1 MNPRKSFMRHL
12 ICLAAVTVLCQSS
25 LAADPFR
32 DVTEKVNEKVVK
44 LFGAGGFRSVTNYGT
59 GVLVSKDG
67 YILTIASQMLDT
79 SEVIVHLY
87 DGRRL
92 GAKVV
97 VTEPQL
103 DIALLKINI
112 DEDPENE
119 DDLPSLLS
127 EFPHFDFEKAAER
140 KPAKPGEW
148 VLSFANQF
156 EIAMRDEP
164 VSVQRGVIAAYA
176 KLHGRRGIFNF
187 PYTGNVYIVD
197 AITNNPG
204 AGGGALTD
212 RNGALLGLIGREI
225 RNSLSET
232 WMNYAI
238 PINAVTEVRLD
249 DKTVSISIPEF
260 VTKGMKGEYKPVEV
274 TQNNNGPG
282 GYHGIGF
289 LPNILSRTPPYVE
302 DVERDSPA
310 AKAGVQVDDL
320 VSFINGEPIYSIEA
334 FNTFMAQTRPD
345 DKIRLEVRRGQG
357 LVTIDVTLADYP
369 KTEKP
374 AEPAP
379 KK

>member
-1 MNPRKSFMRHL
+1 MRPL
-12 ICLAAVTVLCQSS
+12 FCLAIVTIFCQSTQ
-25 LAADPFR
+25 AAEPFR
-32 DVTEKVNEKVVK
+32 DVTEKVNQKVVK
-44 LFGAGGFRSVTNYGT
+44 LFGAGGFRGVINYGT
-59 GVLVSKDG
+59 GVLVSADG
-67 YILTIASQMLDT
+67 YVLTIASQMLDT

-92 GAKVV
+92 SAKVV

-103 DIALLKINI
+103 DIALLKINT

-127 EFPHFDFEKAAER
+127 DFPHFDFAKAAKR

-164 VSVQRGVIAAYA
+164 VSVQRGVIAAYT

-187 PYTGNVYIVD
+187 PYTGNVYVVD

-204 AGGGALTD
+204 AGGGALTN
-212 RNGALLGLIGREI
+212 RNGELLGLIGREI

-238 PINAVTEVRLD
+238 PINAVEKIRLD

-260 VTKGMKGEYKPVEV
+260 VKKGMKGEYKPVEV
-274 TQNNNGPG
+274 TKSNTGPG
-282 GYHGIGF
+282 GYLGVVF

-302 DVERDSPA
+302 DVAAKSPA
-310 AKAGVQVDDL
+310 AKVGLQVDDL

-334 FNTFMAQTRPD
+334 FNTFMAQTRPG

-357 LVTIDVTLADYP
+357 LVTVDVTLGDYP
-369 KTEKP
+369 KPVKP
-374 AEPAP
+374 EP

>member
-1 MNPRKSFMRHL
+1 MRHL
-12 ICLAAVTVLCQSS
+12 LCIATLTLLCHSAH
-25 LAADPFR
+25 AADPFR
-32 DVTEKVNEKVVK
+32 KVSEEVNQKVVK

-112 DEDPENE
+112 DEDPEDEN
-119 DDLPSLLS
+119 DLPSLLS
-127 EFPHFDFEKAAER
+127 EFPHFDFAKAAKRE
-140 KPAKPGEW
+140 PAKPGEW

-164 VSVQRGVIAAYA
+164 VSVQRGVVAAYA

-212 RNGALLGLIGREI
+212 RNGELLGLIGREI

-260 VTKGMKGEYKPVEV
+260 LEKGMKGEYKPVEV
-274 TQNNNGPG
+274 TQNTNGPG
-282 GYHGIGF
+282 GYHGIVF
-289 LPNILSRTPPYVE
+289 LPNILSRTPPYIE

-310 AKAGVQVDDL
+310 AKAGLQVDDL

-334 FNTFMAQTRPD
+334 FNAFMAQTRPS

-357 LVTIDVTLADYP
+357 LVTIDMTLGDYP
-369 KTEKP
+369 KIEKP
-374 AEPAP
+374 AKPTP